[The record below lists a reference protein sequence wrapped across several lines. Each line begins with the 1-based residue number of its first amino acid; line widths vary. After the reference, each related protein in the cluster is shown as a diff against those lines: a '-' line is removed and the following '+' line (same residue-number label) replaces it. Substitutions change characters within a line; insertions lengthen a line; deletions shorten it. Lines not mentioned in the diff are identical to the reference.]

1 MEEMVQAM
9 KNVKY
14 VPNTERMDRR
24 RGWKYLR
31 QMAKNSKKLKVGK
44 VDETIK
50 FCGSISGSLNIFA
63 QLPLDFEKSCLLPGT
78 IFSLQI

>member
-44 VDETIK
+44 VDETITAM
-50 FCGSISGSLNIFA
+50 LNVVVLF
-63 QLPLDFEKSCLLPGT
+63 QGL
-78 IFSLQI
+78 